1 MISVFFS
8 CFDCMRWNREKNKD
22 DETFLKLIRSASMDP
37 LRESKRLRIV
47 SQIDRGIDLD
57 ILEMRDFSPNRRLG
71 SGAFSEVCLL
81 IRKKDQG
88 KFAGKFLKC
97 EIRASDFI
105 SEASIMKSCSSCCT
119 SIVNLVGIITTPK
132 CLVLDYYVNGSL
144 DIAFL
149 KDNTNMDNGNETEF
163 PFLRRLGYIL
173 DMCRAVEVLHRK
185 NICHRDIALR
195 NLLLS
200 NDKEHVLLSD
210 FSLSRIMDSAIER
223 QSTLTALV
231 PETSAPETFYN
242 SQTFTPGSDR
252 EERFYSLK
260 SDIWSLGIVMF
271 EIVDME
277 LINVDTKQ
285 CLPSGFPS
293 RRLPSKMIFN
303 RIEELWMQ
311 VIRCWDKKPERRPQS
326 WEVHEQM
333 EMLIQN
339 PLNIGNENEGYK
351 THFSDRNSPTLR
363 YHHKDPNY
371 QSCDL
376 FPRVYTDC
384 THMNR
389 VSVDMLELSD
399 SSIPDSPMS
408 SIPAELV
415 SPDDIDHLIMEELID
430 RFAKGHKLIIQG
442 KGDQS
447 TSNKQKWIK
456 LNLSGDENVSNEHL
470 IFAPDTPSANAN
482 TFSPSIKL
490 IKRSC
495 INSSRRKMYD
505 QSISNFQGIPGSRF
519 INLGSQSSLGPR
531 LSLGPRFSMYSQSLT
546 SWEEASV
553 ISEGEQY
560 CPPLSLSFR
569 SSATN
574 KKYCRDLHIFQKVP
588 ENSTPERRAEILL
601 AQDSEGGEQ
610 TPSAYQP
617 STIEVA
623 TPKFFVIV
631 S

>member
-8 CFDCMRWNREKNKD
+8 CFDCMRRNREKNND
-22 DETFLKLIRSASMDP
+22 DETFLKLIARASMDP

-57 ILEMRDFSPNRRLG
+57 ILEMDDFSPNRRLG

-81 IRKKDQG
+81 IRKRDQG

-105 SEASIMKSCSSCCT
+105 SEASIMKSCSTCCS
-119 SIVNLVGIITTPK
+119 SIVNLIGVITTPK
-132 CLVLDYYVNGSL
+132 CLVLDFYVNGSL

-149 KDNTNMDNGNETEF
+149 KDNTNMENGNETEF

-173 DMCRAVEVLHRK
+173 DMCQAVEVLHRK

-210 FSLSRIMDSAIER
+210 FSLSRIMNSATER

-231 PETSAPETFYN
+231 PQTSAPETFFN
-242 SQTFTPGSDR
+242 SRTSIPGSATK
-252 EERFYSLK
+252 ERFYSLK
-260 SDIWSLGIVMF
+260 SDIWSLGIVIF

-277 LINVDTKQ
+277 LINVDTKK

-293 RRLPSKMIFN
+293 RRLPSKKIFN
-303 RIEELWMQ
+303 RMEELWIQ
-311 VIRCWDKKPERRPQS
+311 VIRCWDEKPERRPQS

-333 EMLIQN
+333 ENLSQN
-339 PLNIGNENEGYK
+339 PLNIGDENEGYK
-351 THFSDRNSPTLR
+351 THFSHKNSQTLR
-363 YHHKDPNY
+363 YHHKGPNY

-376 FPRVYTDC
+376 FPRVYTDW
-384 THMNR
+384 TSMNR
-389 VSVDMLELSD
+389 VSVDGIELSD

-415 SPDDIDHLIMEELID
+415 SLEAIDHIIQNDLID
-430 RFAKGHKLIIQG
+430 RLARGHKLIIQG

-447 TSNKQKWIK
+447 SSNKQKQFK
-456 LNLSGDENVSNEHL
+456 LNLSGDESVCNGHLLVS
-470 IFAPDTPSANAN
+470 PGTPSANGT

-490 IKRSC
+490 VKRSC

-505 QSISNFQGIPGSRF
+505 QSISNCKGTPCRRF
-519 INLGSQSSLGPR
+519 INLGSQSSLGSR
-531 LSLGPRFSMYSQSLT
+531 LSLYSQSLT
-546 SWEEASV
+546 CWEETSV

-560 CPPLSLSFR
+560 CPPLSGSLR
-569 SSATN
+569 SSVTN
-574 KKYCRDLHIFQKVP
+574 NKYCRDLHIFQKVP
-588 ENSTPERRAEILL
+588 ENSTSEEKAENLL

-610 TPSAYQP
+610 IPSANQP
-617 STIEVA
+617 STSEIE

>member
-8 CFDCMRWNREKNKD
+8 CFDCMRCNREKTKD
-22 DETFLKLIRSASMDP
+22 DETFLKLIASASMDP

-47 SQIDRGIDLD
+47 SQIDRGIGLD
-57 ILEMRDFSPNRRLG
+57 VLEMDDFSPNRRLG
-71 SGAFSEVCLL
+71 SGAFSKVCLL
-81 IRKKDQG
+81 IRKRDQG

-97 EIRASDFI
+97 DIRASDFI
-105 SEASIMKSCSSCCT
+105 SEASIMKSCSTCCS

-132 CLVLDYYVNGSL
+132 CLVLDFYVNGSL

-149 KDNTNMDNGNETEF
+149 KDNTNMENGNETEF

-173 DMCRAVEVLHRK
+173 DMCQAVEVLHRK

-210 FSLSRIMDSAIER
+210 FSLSRIMNSATER
-223 QSTLTALV
+223 QSTITALV
-231 PETSAPETFYN
+231 PQTSAPETFYN
-242 SQTFTPGSDR
+242 SQPSIPGS
-252 EERFYSLK
+252 ETWERFYSLK

-293 RRLPSKMIFN
+293 RRLPSKKIFN
-303 RIEELWMQ
+303 RMEELWIQ
-311 VIRCWDKKPERRPQS
+311 IIRCWDEKPERRPQS

-333 EMLIQN
+333 EMLNQN
-339 PLNIGNENEGYK
+339 PLNIGDENEGYK
-351 THFSDRNSPTLR
+351 THFSDKNSQTLG
-363 YHHKDPNY
+363 YHHKGPNY

-384 THMNR
+384 NPMKR
-389 VSVDMLELSD
+389 VSVDEIELSD
-399 SSIPDSPMS
+399 SSIPDSPFS
-408 SIPAELV
+408 SLV
-415 SPDDIDHLIMEELID
+415 SPDAIDHLIHKDLMD
-430 RFAKGHKLIIQG
+430 RLAKGHTLIIQG

-447 TSNKQKWIK
+447 SSNWQKQFK
-456 LNLSGDENVSNEHL
+456 LNLSGDENLSGHFLV
-470 IFAPDTPSANAN
+470 APGTPSAIGN

-490 IKRSC
+490 VKRSC
-495 INSSRRKMYD
+495 INSSRRKMFD
-505 QSISNFQGIPGSRF
+505 QSISNCKGTPGRRF
-519 INLGSQSSLGPR
+519 INLGSHSSLGSR
-531 LSLGPRFSMYSQSLT
+531 LSLYSQSLT
-546 SWEEASV
+546 SWEETSV

-560 CPPLSLSFR
+560 CPPLSGSFR

-574 KKYCRDLHIFQKVP
+574 NKYGRDLHIFQKVP
-588 ENSTPERRAEILL
+588 ENSTPERKAENLL

-610 TPSAYQP
+610 TPSANQP
-617 STIEVA
+617 STIEVE
-623 TPKFFVIV
+623 TPKFFVIL